1 VSDVDVNRR
10 VQEAGDPAAPV
21 PLRRNVPFQLLWTGA
36 AFSILGLEI
45 AALVLPLV
53 VLFVT
58 GSPGAAGAVAA
69 VEMIAGLVLGLPAGE
84 LVDRFDRRR
93 VLVAVELVRAA
104 GAASLAVALAVGSLT
119 LPHLLVVAVLLGS
132 MRPFSATARMLMIR
146 TLVPSS
152 QLTAALT
159 REEARVSGASLVGPP
174 LGGVLYA
181 LAAVVPLVA
190 TAVSSLIAS
199 VCMALVRVPPTPA
212 DDKAPAE
219 AGTTVLRRIGTGLTV
234 LWRSSVLRRTTLFT
248 AAMNAASAPL
258 VLIAVVH
265 LTEQGTPA
273 GMIGV
278 ATAGLAVGG
287 LTGTLLIKHLNRL
300 APGTL
305 MLGQAGS
312 LALLL
317 CLLSLPWGPWGAAVA
332 LFLTMLGVPT
342 MRVLVDIVL
351 FRQVPDAQRGRV
363 ASAAMTLW
371 GAGSALSTL
380 AAGLLLDVAPVR
392 VVLLCLAGVIAA
404 VFAAGLLN
412 PRFRRTAWP
421 AETA

>member
-1 VSDVDVNRR
+1 MSDVDVT
-10 VQEAGDPAAPV
+10 PAPASPAPPV
-21 PLRRNVPFQLLWTGA
+21 PLRKNTPFQLLWTGA

-45 AALVLPLV
+45 AALVFPLV
-53 VLFVT
+53 VLMVT

-69 VEMIAGLVLGLPAGE
+69 AEMIAGLVLGLPAGE

-93 VLVAVELVRAA
+93 VLVAVEVVRAC
-104 GAASLAVALAVGSLT
+104 GVASVALAMAADALT

-132 MRPFSATARMLMIR
+132 MRPFSATARMLLIR
-146 TLVPSS
+146 ALVPTE

-174 LGGVLYA
+174 LGGALFG
-181 LAAVVPLVA
+181 LAALVPLVV
-190 TAVSSLIAS
+190 TAASSLVAS
-199 VCMALVRVPPTPA
+199 VCMALVRPPRQAGA
-212 DDKAPAE
+212 DAAPPAE
-219 AGTTVLRRIGTGLTV
+219 AGSTVLRRIGAGLTV
-234 LWRSSVLRRTTLFT
+234 LWRTPVLRRTTLFT

-258 VLIAVVH
+258 VLVAVVH
-265 LTEQGTPA
+265 MTDQGTPS
-273 GMIGV
+273 GLIGV

-287 LTGTLLIKHLNRL
+287 LTGTLLIKPLNRL

-312 LALLL
+312 MALLL
-317 CLLSLPWGPWGAAVA
+317 CLLAMPWGPWGAGVA
-332 LFLTMLGVPT
+332 LFLTMVGVPT

-363 ASAAMTLW
+363 ASAAMTMW
-371 GAGSALSTL
+371 GAGSALTTL
-380 AAGLLLDVAPVR
+380 VTGLLLDVAPVR
-392 VVLLCLAGVIAA
+392 VVLLCLAVAIAA
-404 VFAAGLLN
+404 VFVAGLAN
-412 PRFRRTAWP
+412 PVFRRTAWP